1 MSASW
6 EQKQGEL
13 WERVFQVTQDV
24 VALAETVPDTMGGA
38 VCATEM
44 VKSAMNV
51 GKLLVR
57 ASAADNKTV
66 FQAGLEEAKLSAIET
81 DYWLRLL
88 YLLQQ
93 REEVQR
99 DLSSI
104 INQYSAIV
112 DLLQRLLKPTS
123 AKASAGRPEHISRRR
138 SA

>member
-1 MSASW
+1 MNTGSW
-6 EQKQGEL
+6 EQKQAEL

-24 VALAETVPDTMGGA
+24 VSLAEIAGHGLGA
-38 VCATEM
+38 DICKQEM

-51 GKLLVR
+51 GRHLVR
-57 ASAADNKTV
+57 ANAANTPATFSAA
-66 FQAGLEEAKLSAIET
+66 LEEARLCAIET

-93 REEVQR
+93 QEEVQR

-112 DLLQRLLKPTS
+112 ELLTRLTRQSVERRAPERGRQR
-123 AKASAGRPEHISRRR
+123 
-138 SA
+138 

>member
-6 EQKQGEL
+6 EHTQAEL

-24 VALAETVPDTMGGA
+24 VALAETVPDSVGGA
-38 VCATEM
+38 ICATEM
-44 VKSAMNV
+44 VKSSMNV
-51 GKLLVR
+51 GRQLVR
-57 ASAADNKTV
+57 ASAADTKV
-66 FQAGLEEAKLSAIET
+66 AFAAALEEAKLSAIET

-112 DLLQRLLKPTS
+112 DLLQRLLKPERVVARKT
-123 AKASAGRPEHISRRR
+123 RT
-138 SA
+138 

>member
-1 MSASW
+1 MNPGW

-24 VALAETVPDTMGGA
+24 VSLADLPGEGTGMN
-38 VCATEM
+38 VCKTEM

-51 GKLLVR
+51 GRHLVR
-57 ASAADNKTV
+57 ANAADEAARFKE
-66 FQAGLEEAKLSAIET
+66 ALEEARLSAIET

-93 REEVQR
+93 EDEVQR
-99 DLSSI
+99 DLSGI

-112 DLLQRLLKPTS
+112 ELLGRLTRQAAPRFRVERR
-123 AKASAGRPEHISRRR
+123 KAR
-138 SA
+138 

>member
-1 MSASW
+1 MSAGW
-6 EQKQGEL
+6 EQKQAEL

-24 VALAETVPDTMGGA
+24 VALAETVPDSMGGA
-38 VCATEM
+38 ICATEM

-51 GKLLVR
+51 GKHLVR
-57 ASAADNKTV
+57 AHAADAKSAFHT
-66 FQAGLEEAKLSAIET
+66 ALEEAKLSAIET

-112 DLLQRLLKPTS
+112 EILQRLTKPVH
-123 AKASAGRPEHISRRR
+123 APRMRRAGDR
-138 SA
+138 S

>member
-1 MSASW
+1 MSAGW
-6 EQKQGEL
+6 EQKQAEL

-24 VALAETVPDTMGGA
+24 VALAETVPDSMGGA
-38 VCATEM
+38 ICATEM

-51 GKLLVR
+51 GKQLVR
-57 ASAADNKTV
+57 ANAADARAQ
-66 FQAGLEEAKLSAIET
+66 FQAALDEAKLSAVET

-112 DLLQRLLKPTS
+112 EILQRLTKPVH
-123 AKASAGRPEHISRRR
+123 APRMRRAGDR
-138 SA
+138 S

>member
-1 MSASW
+1 MSVGW
-6 EQKQGEL
+6 EQKQAEL

-24 VALAETVPDTMGGA
+24 VALAETVPDSVGGT
-38 VCATEM
+38 VCKTEM

-51 GKLLVR
+51 GRQLVR
-57 ASAADNKTV
+57 ANAADTKAQ
-66 FQAGLEEAKLSAIET
+66 FQAALEEAKLSAIET

-112 DLLQRLLKPTS
+112 EILQRLTKPVH
-123 AKASAGRPEHISRRR
+123 ARR
-138 SA
+138 S

>member
-1 MSASW
+1 MNANW

-24 VALAETVPDTMGGA
+24 VALAEVAGA
-38 VCATEM
+38 GIGADICKNEM

-51 GKLLVR
+51 GRHLVR
-57 ASAADNKTV
+57 ANAAEGLTAFSAA
-66 FQAGLEEAKLSAIET
+66 LEEARLGAIET

-93 REEVQR
+93 QEEVQR

-112 DLLQRLLKPTS
+112 DLLSRLSRHTS
-123 AKASAGRPEHISRRR
+123 AARVQVERRLR
-138 SA
+138 R